1 MTFANAL
8 QLLIENKDSY
18 IRIEKW
24 KEDVKIKIDEDTFDA
39 PILIVESRYGKVAWI
54 PTQIEML
61 TENWNYYKEGE

>member
-39 PILIVESRYGKVAWI
+39 SILIVESRYGKVPWI

-61 TENWNYYKEGE
+61 TENWNFYKEGE

>member
-24 KEDVKIKIDEDTFDA
+24 KEDVKIKIDKYTFDA

-61 TENWNYYKEGE
+61 TENWNFYKN